1 MDYTF
6 TTAAITG
13 TNILSLADAKNFLR
27 VDVSEDDALI
37 TAMIDS
43 AVEYCENYCSKIFDQ
58 RIVTYNLKS
67 TSSFI
72 FPLGDLQSVTSVS
85 LRGTLGG
92 DYIAT
97 TADVNYFVLTGS
109 PGKIILKDLP
119 SVDSDDMQPMQIVA
133 VHGKASSIVSKS
145 VIAAVRFLVGHFYE
159 NRQAVIVGSVATSI
173 PIGVDS
179 LLNPVRFILIDP

>member
-13 TNILSLADAKNFLR
+13 TNILSLADAKNHLR
-27 VDVSEDDALI
+27 VDVSDDDALI

-58 RIVTYNLKS
+58 RAVTYYMQKS
-67 TSSFI
+67 HSFI

-85 LRGTLGG
+85 LRGTLAG

-97 TADVNYFVLTGS
+97 TADQNYFVLTGT
-109 PGKIILKDLP
+109 PGKIRFKDLP
-119 SVDSDDMQPMQIVA
+119 SVHSDDLQPMKIVA
-133 VHGKASSIVSKS
+133 THGNTSSKVSKS

-159 NRQAVIVGSVATSI
+159 NRQAVIAGSIATSI

-179 LLNPVRFILIDP
+179 LLNPVRYIQIEK

>member
-27 VDVSEDDALI
+27 VDVSEDDGLI

-58 RIVTYNLKS
+58 RIVTYKLKS

-85 LRGTLGG
+85 LRGTLAG

-133 VHGKASSIVSKS
+133 THGNPSSKVSKS

>member
-1 MDYTF
+1 MNYTF

-13 TNILSLADAKNFLR
+13 TNILSLADAKNHLR
-27 VDVSEDDALI
+27 VDVSDDDALI

-58 RIVTYNLKS
+58 RSVTYYLKS

-85 LRGTLGG
+85 LRGTLAG
-92 DYIAT
+92 DYIAA
-97 TADVNYFVLTGS
+97 TADVNYFVLSGT
-109 PGKIILKDLP
+109 PGVIKLKDLGTTNA
-119 SVDSDDMQPMQIVA
+119 DDLQPMKIIA
-133 VHGKASSIVSKS
+133 VHGNTSSKVSKS
-145 VIAAVRFLVGHFYE
+145 VIAAVRFMVGHFYE
-159 NRQAVIVGSVATSI
+159 NRQAVIAGSIATSI

-179 LLNPVRFILIDP
+179 LLNPVRYIQIEK